1 MLKLYKLISVLAMLA
16 TFSCVMDS
24 SDDESIRTMTVLPY
38 LSPWH
43 GFLPGSAMMIEG
55 KKGPEVLGQGING
68 FTFTWGKKQV
78 LQVLVR
84 ELKDPPMDASN
95 VEYTLKSVL
104 KTTIQDSVDFPV
116 YLYGGQS
123 TKLELRQ
130 DTLWIEGY
138 EYPIYVPENEKG
150 RLESILEE
158 KPDIAT
164 VQIRWTK
171 SKGLR
176 VLPENEI

>member
-16 TFSCVMDS
+16 TLSCVMDS
-24 SDDESIRTMTVLPY
+24 SEDEIVRMTVLPY
-38 LSPWH
+38 LSPWYSWI
-43 GFLPGSAMMIEG
+43 PQSSMMIEG

-78 LQVLVR
+78 LEVSVR
-84 ELKDPPMDASN
+84 EIKDPPMDGSN
-95 VEYTLKSVL
+95 VEYTLKAVL

-116 YLYGGQS
+116 YLYGGRS
-123 TKLELRQ
+123 TNLELKQ

-138 EYPIYVPENEKG
+138 EYPIYVPETEKG
-150 RLESILEE
+150 RMESILEE

-164 VQIRWTK
+164 IQIRWTK
-171 SKGLR
+171 SSGLR
-176 VLPENEI
+176 VLPENEP